1 MKQLR
6 IGDITIDAV
15 IEREGPWR
23 RPQDFFPAY
32 DEAVFRHHLPSM
44 EPEVFDAALG
54 LMVITYQTFV
64 VRTPHHTILV
74 DTCTGEDKGHPP
86 PFDFPGKERWRNE
99 LSGARHRLRPGR
111 LRVLHASAYRPHRL
125 EHDLRDGRW
134 VPTFPNAKYVF
145 HKKEYAVWEAENAR
159 GANPP
164 GKVFRDNCL
173 PIVEAGQALLV
184 DDDYALDDTITLTPT
199 PGHSPC
205 HCCVNIFSR
214 GQRAVVTGDM
224 MHHIIQCRE
233 PDWSP
238 RVDWDGKQAAVSRR
252 KFLSSVAETDTLILP
267 IHFPTPTAGLVTA
280 DGERFNY
287 RFKRD

>member
-1 MKQLR
+1 MRQLR

-32 DEAVFRHHLPSM
+32 DEAVFKHHLPSM
-44 EPEVFDAALG
+44 EPEVFDSALG

-74 DTCTGEDKGHPP
+74 DTCTGE
-86 PFDFPGKERWRNE
+86 ERWRNE
-99 LSGARHRLRPGR
+99 FLALGIGYDQVDYVFCTH
-111 LRVLHASAYRPHRL
+111 LHIDHTGWNTV
-125 EHDLRDGRW
+125 LRDGRW

-145 HKKEYAVWEAENAR
+145 HKKEYAVWEAEYAR

-199 PGHSPC
+199 PGALAVPLLRQHFLSRAARGGDRRHDAPRDTVPGARLVAEGRLGCKTGRGVAPKVSILRRRYRYAHSADPFPDTDC
-205 HCCVNIFSR
+205 RF
-214 GQRAVVTGDM
+214 GQGGWGS
-224 MHHIIQCRE
+224 IQL
-233 PDWSP
+233 PL
-238 RVDWDGKQAAVSRR
+238 QARLSRR
-252 KFLSSVAETDTLILP
+252 LTF
-267 IHFPTPTAGLVTA
+267 
-280 DGERFNY
+280 
-287 RFKRD
+287 